1 MLQAI
6 TPVFQNV
13 IRNPNVQKAGFAIL
27 CGVGTFYTIRTT
39 EGARKSVS
47 SWFTAKREAMA
58 ARRVEKAMNSVA
70 KTEEKAAAEAPVAEA
85 PAAEAPAPEAP
96 VVVASVATPEVAP
109 EPSPVVEN
117 SSLEEAIKVI
127 MEGASFNQLRTK
139 AKELGLKFEGNPT
152 KAVLARALA
161 EQAAAAPAA

>member
-13 IRNPNVQKAGFAIL
+13 VRNPNVQKAGFAIL

-70 KTEEKAAAEAPVAEA
+70 KTAEKAA
-85 PAAEAPAPEAP
+85 AAEAPAPEAP
-96 VVVASVATPEVAP
+96 VVAASAATPEATP

>member
-13 IRNPNVQKAGFAIL
+13 VRNPNVQKAGFAIL

-39 EGARKSVS
+39 EGARKGISDWS
-47 SWFTAKREAMA
+47 TTKREAMV

-70 KTEEKAAAEAPVAEA
+70 KTTEKAAAEA
-85 PAAEAPAPEAP
+85 PAAEAP
-96 VVVASVATPEVAP
+96 VVAASVATPEVAP
-109 EPSPVVEN
+109 EPSPAVEN

>member
-13 IRNPNVQKAGFAIL
+13 VRNPNVQKAGFAIL

-70 KTEEKAAAEAPVAEA
+70 KTAEKAAAEA

-96 VVVASVATPEVAP
+96 VVTASVATPEVAP

>member
-13 IRNPNVQKAGFAIL
+13 VRNPNVQKAGFAIL

-70 KTEEKAAAEAPVAEA
+70 KTAEKAAAEA

-96 VVVASVATPEVAP
+96 VVTASVATPEVAP
-109 EPSPVVEN
+109 APSPVVE
-117 SSLEEAIKVI
+117 K
-127 MEGASFNQLRTK
+127 T
-139 AKELGLKFEGNPT
+139 
-152 KAVLARALA
+152 
-161 EQAAAAPAA
+161 

>member
-13 IRNPNVQKAGFAIL
+13 VRNPNVQKAGFAIL

-58 ARRVEKAMNSVA
+58 ARKIEKAMNSVA
-70 KTEEKAAAEAPVAEA
+70 RTEEKAAAEA

-96 VVVASVATPEVAP
+96 VVAASVATP

-152 KAVLARALA
+152 KAMLARALA